1 MYNLGFNF
9 FMKYILTTISFL
21 IFLISA
27 SQAVVIK
34 DIKISNNKRITEETI
49 ITYGNIQLN
58 KDYNQKE
65 LNKIIKDLYDTNFF
79 KRISIKIDGETLIL
93 NVEENKIIQ
102 SVRIEGV
109 KSKKIKEA
117 ILKNLFSKDKSP
129 FLIEKVKIDVN
140 RIKTSLNNIG
150 YYLSDVKSKILENS
164 NDTVELIFEVNL
176 GDKSKIKKIEF
187 IGNKKIKDRTLRSI
201 IVSEEAKFW
210 KFISNNK
217 FVNQDII
224 NRDKRLLRNFY
235 LSKGFYDV
243 DVQSATVKF
252 LDDKSFKL
260 TYKIDA
266 GEIYTV
272 NDTKLVLPIDYDEKN
287 FVEVK
292 NELNKLKN
300 KIYSLNKISKVVE
313 EIDKVTLSREYDF
326 INAGYEETIIEN
338 NKIDIVFTV
347 TESEKFYVERINIF
361 GNNITHESVIRNSLE
376 IDEGDPFNEL
386 LSSKSINN
394 IKATNLFK
402 SVKSSITEGQDLNTK
417 IIDITVEE
425 KPTGEIMIGA
435 GAGSEGGT
443 LGFSVTENNFLGKGI
458 KLSSSLDLTEDSIRG
473 LFSVTNPNFN
483 YTGKSLSTSVE
494 STNVDKLTDS
504 GYKSTKTGFTF
515 GTGFEQFQNVY
526 FTPRLSNFY
535 EDISTKDTASA
546 NLKKQ
551 SGSYLESKFSYGL
564 DYDMRNQ
571 RFQTTDGFRSKF
583 NQFIPIISEEYS
595 FGNTYDFKTWYKLP
609 NNMVT
614 SLNIYGRTVNTLTG
628 DDVKITN
635 RFWLPRNK
643 LKGFKTRN
651 MGPVDANDYVGGN
664 YGAAI
669 NFDTTLPMVF
679 SNVQNIDVRYFLD
692 TANLWGVD
700 YSSAVDQSNTIR
712 ASTGVVVDWFTPIGP
727 LNFSLAQDISKANDD
742 MTETFQ
748 FNLGTTF

>member
-1 MYNLGFNF
+1 
-9 FMKYILTTISFL
+9 MKYILTTLSLLF
-21 IFLISA
+21 FLIST
-27 SQAVVIK
+27 SNAVVVK
-34 DIKISNNKRITEETI
+34 DIKINNNKRITKETI

-58 KDYNQKE
+58 KEYNQKE
-65 LNKIIKDLYDTNFF
+65 LNNIVKDLYDTNFF
-79 KRISIKIDGETLIL
+79 KKISINIDGKTLIL

-102 SVRIEGV
+102 SVRVEGV
-109 KSKKIKEA
+109 KSNKIKEA

-129 FLIEKVKIDVN
+129 FLIEKVKTDVN
-140 RIKTSLNNIG
+140 RMKTSLNSIG
-150 YYLSDVKSKILENS
+150 YYLSDVKSKISENS
-164 NDTVELIFEVNL
+164 NDTVDLIFEVNL

-187 IGNKKIKDRTLRSI
+187 IGDKKIKDRTLRSVI
-201 IVSEEAKFW
+201 ISEEAKFW

-252 LDDKSFKL
+252 LDNKSFKL

-266 GEIYTV
+266 GKIYTV
-272 NDTKLVLPIDYDEKN
+272 NDTKLVLPIDYDENN
-287 FVEVK
+287 FLEVK
-292 NELNKLKN
+292 KELNKLQN
-300 KIYSLNKISKVVE
+300 KTYSLNKISRVVE

-361 GNNITHESVIRNSLE
+361 GNNITHESVIRNNLE
-376 IDEGDPFNEL
+376 IDEGDAFNEL

-394 IKATNLFK
+394 IKSTNLFK
-402 SVKSSITEGQDLNTK
+402 SVKSSITEGEDSNTK

-443 LGFSVTENNFLGKGI
+443 FGFSVTENNFLGKGI
-458 KLSSSLDLTEDSIRG
+458 QLSSSLDLTEDSIRG

-483 YTGKSLSTSVE
+483 YTDKSLSTSVE

-504 GYKSTKTGFTF
+504 GYKSTKTGFSF

-551 SGSYLESKFSYGL
+551 SGSYFESKFAYGL

-583 NQFIPIISEEYS
+583 NQSIPIISEEYS

-614 SLNIYGRTVNTLTG
+614 SFNIYGRSVNSLTG

-635 RFWLPRNK
+635 RFWLPRSK
-643 LKGFKTRN
+643 LKGFITRN
-651 MGPVDANDYVGGN
+651 IGPVDANDYVGGN
-664 YGAAI
+664 YGAAV
-669 NFDTTLPMVF
+669 NFDTTLPMIF
-679 SNVQNIDVRYFLD
+679 SNVQNVDVRYFLD

-700 YSSAVDQSNTIR
+700 YSSSVDQSNTIR

-727 LNFSLAQDISKANDD
+727 LNFSLAQDISKADD
-742 MTETFQ
+742 DKTETFQ

>member
-1 MYNLGFNF
+1 
-9 FMKYILTTISFL
+9 MKLFAATIVGLLFLVTT
-21 IFLISA
+21 A
-27 SQAVVIK
+27 KAVVINN
-34 DIKISNNKRITEETI
+34 IKINNNEIITKETI
-49 ITYGNIQLN
+49 LTYGNIKLN
-58 KDYNQKE
+58 KEYNQKQ
-65 LNKIIKDLYDTNFF
+65 LNKIIKDLYETNFF
-79 KRISIKIDGETLIL
+79 KKISLRVDGQTLVLDI
-93 NVEENKIIQ
+93 EENKIIQ
-102 SVRIEGV
+102 SVKVEGV
-109 KSKKIKEA
+109 KSNKIKTA

-129 FLIEKVKIDVN
+129 FLIEKVKNDVN
-140 RIKTSLNNIG
+140 RMKTSLNNIG
-150 YYLSDVKSKILENS
+150 YYLSNVKSKILEND
-164 NDTVELIFEVNL
+164 NNTVDLIFEVTL
-176 GDKSKIKKIEF
+176 GDKSKIRKIEF
-187 IGNKKIKDRTLRSI
+187 IGDKKIKDRTLRSVI
-201 IVSEEAKFW
+201 ISEEAKFW

-224 NRDKRLLRNFY
+224 ERDKRLLKNFY

-243 DVQSATVKF
+243 DIQSATVKF

-260 TYKIDA
+260 TYKINA

-272 NDTKLVLPIDYDEKN
+272 NDTNLVLPIDYDENN
-287 FVEVK
+287 FADVK
-292 NELNKLKN
+292 KELNKLVN
-300 KIYSLNKISKVVE
+300 KTYSINKISKVIE

-326 INAGYEETIIEN
+326 INASYEETIIEN
-338 NKIDIVFTV
+338 NKLNIVFTV
-347 TESEKFYVERINIF
+347 SESEKFYVERINIF
-361 GNNITHESVIRNSLE
+361 GNNITHESVIRSKLE
-376 IDEGDPFNEL
+376 IDEGDAYNEL

-394 IKATNLFK
+394 LKASNLFK
-402 SVKSSITEGQDLNTK
+402 TVKSSIIDGQDSNTK

-425 KPTGEIMIGA
+425 KPTGEIMVGA
-435 GAGSEGGT
+435 GAGSDGGT

-458 KLSSSLDLTEDSIRG
+458 QLSSSLDLTEDSIRG

-535 EDISTKDTASA
+535 EDISTKSTASA

-551 SGSYLESKFSYGL
+551 SGSYFESKFAYGL

-571 RFQTTDGFRSKF
+571 RFQTTEGFRSKF
-583 NQFIPIISEEYS
+583 NQSIPIVSEEYS

-614 SLNIYGRTVNTLTG
+614 SFNIYGRSVNSLTG

-643 LKGFKTRN
+643 LKGFVTRN
-651 MGPVDANDYVGGN
+651 IGPVDANDYVGGN
-664 YGAAI
+664 YGAAV
-669 NFDTTLPMVF
+669 NFDTTLPMIF
-679 SNVQNIDVRYFLD
+679 SNVQNVDVRYFLD

-727 LNFSLAQDISKANDD
+727 LNFSLAQDISKADD
-742 MTETFQ
+742 DKTETFQ

>member
-1 MYNLGFNF
+1 
-9 FMKYILTTISFL
+9 MKYILTTLSLLF
-21 IFLISA
+21 FLIST
-27 SQAVVIK
+27 SNAVVVK
-34 DIKISNNKRITEETI
+34 DIKINNNKRITKETI

-58 KDYNQKE
+58 KEYNQKE
-65 LNKIIKDLYDTNFF
+65 LNNIVKDLYDTNFF
-79 KRISIKIDGETLIL
+79 KKISINIDGKTLIL

-102 SVRIEGV
+102 SVRVEGV
-109 KSKKIKEA
+109 KSNKIKEA

-129 FLIEKVKIDVN
+129 FLIEKVKTDVN
-140 RIKTSLNNIG
+140 RMKTSLNSIG
-150 YYLSDVKSKILENS
+150 YYLSDVKSKISENS
-164 NDTVELIFEVNL
+164 NDTVDLIFEVNL

-187 IGNKKIKDRTLRSI
+187 IGDKKIKDRTLRSVI
-201 IVSEEAKFW
+201 ISEEAKFW

-252 LDDKSFKL
+252 LDNKSFKL

-266 GEIYTV
+266 GKIYTV
-272 NDTKLVLPIDYDEKN
+272 NDTKLVLPIDYDENN
-287 FVEVK
+287 FLEVK
-292 NELNKLKN
+292 KELNKLQN
-300 KIYSLNKISKVVE
+300 KTYSLNKISRVVE

-361 GNNITHESVIRNSLE
+361 GNNITHESVIRNNLE
-376 IDEGDPFNEL
+376 IDEGDAFNEL

-394 IKATNLFK
+394 IKSTNLFK
-402 SVKSSITEGQDLNTK
+402 SVKSSITEGEDSNTK

-443 LGFSVTENNFLGKGI
+443 FGFSVTENNFLGKGI
-458 KLSSSLDLTEDSIRG
+458 QLSSSLDLTEDSIRG

-483 YTGKSLSTSVE
+483 YTDKSLSTSVE

-504 GYKSTKTGFTF
+504 GYKSTKTGFSF

-551 SGSYLESKFSYGL
+551 SGSYFESKFAYGL

-571 RFQTTDGFRSKF
+571 RFQTTEGFRSKF
-583 NQFIPIISEEYS
+583 NQSIPIVSEEYS

-614 SLNIYGRTVNTLTG
+614 SFNIYGRSVNSLTG

-643 LKGFKTRN
+643 LKGFVTRN
-651 MGPVDANDYVGGN
+651 IGPVDANDYVGGN
-664 YGAAI
+664 YGAAV
-669 NFDTTLPMVF
+669 NFDTTLPMIF
-679 SNVQNIDVRYFLD
+679 TNIQNVDVRYFLD

-727 LNFSLAQDISKANDD
+727 LNFSLAQDISKADD
-742 MTETFQ
+742 DKTETFQ

>member
-1 MYNLGFNF
+1 
-9 FMKYILTTISFL
+9 MKYILTTISLL

-27 SQAVVIK
+27 SHAVIIK
-34 DIKISNNKRITEETI
+34 DIKINNNKRITEETI
-49 ITYGNIQLN
+49 VTYGNIELN
-58 KDYNQKE
+58 KEYNQKE
-65 LNKIIKDLYDTNFF
+65 LNNIVKDLYDTNFF
-79 KRISIKIDGETLIL
+79 KNISIKIDGETLVL
-93 NVEENKIIQ
+93 SVEENKIIQ
-102 SVRIEGV
+102 SVRVEGV
-109 KSKKIKEA
+109 KSNKIKEA

-140 RIKTSLNNIG
+140 RIKTSLNTIG

-164 NDTVELIFEVNL
+164 NDTVDLIFEVNL

-187 IGNKKIKDRTLRSI
+187 IGDKKIKDRTLRGI
-201 IVSEEAKFW
+201 IISEEAKFW

-252 LDDKSFKL
+252 LDNKSFKL

-266 GEIYTV
+266 GEIFTV
-272 NDTKLVLPIDYDEKN
+272 NDTKLVLPIDYDENN
-287 FVEVK
+287 FTDVK
-292 NELNKLKN
+292 KELNKLKN
-300 KIYSLNKISKVVE
+300 KTYSLNKLSRVVE
-313 EIDKVTLSREYDF
+313 EIDKITLSREYDF
-326 INAGYEETIIEN
+326 INASYEETIIEN

-347 TESEKFYVERINIF
+347 KESEKFYVERINIF
-361 GNNITHESVIRNSLE
+361 GNNITHESVIRNKLE
-376 IDEGDPFNEL
+376 IDEGDAFNEL

-394 IKATNLFK
+394 LKATNLFK

-443 LGFSVTENNFLGKGI
+443 FGFSITENNFLGKGI
-458 KLSSSLDLTEDSIRG
+458 QLSSNLDLTEDSIRG

-483 YTGKSLSTSVE
+483 YSGKSLSTSVE

-504 GYKSTKTGFTF
+504 GYKSTKTGFTL

-526 FTPRLSNFY
+526 FTPKLSNFY
-535 EDISTKDTASA
+535 EDISTKDTAST

-571 RFQTTDGFRSKF
+571 RFQTNEGFRSKF
-583 NQFIPIISEEYS
+583 NQSIPIVSEEYS
-595 FGNTYDFKTWYKLP
+595 FGNIYDFKTWYKLP
-609 NNMVT
+609 NNMIT
-614 SLNIYGRTVNTLTG
+614 SFNIYGRSVNSLTG

-635 RFWLPRNK
+635 RFFLPRSK

-651 MGPVDANDYVGGN
+651 IGPVDANDYVGGN
-664 YGAAI
+664 YGAAV
-669 NFDTTLPMVF
+669 NFDTTLPMIF
-679 SNVQNIDVRYFLD
+679 SNVQNVDVRYFLD

-727 LNFSLAQDISKANDD
+727 LNFSLAQDISKADD
-742 MTETFQ
+742 DKTETFQ
-748 FNLGTTF
+748 FNIGTTF

>member
-1 MYNLGFNF
+1 
-9 FMKYILTTISFL
+9 MKYILILITFL
-21 IFLISA
+21 LFLVNTSH
-27 SQAVVIK
+27 AVVVK
-34 DIKISNNKRITEETI
+34 DFKVKNNERITKETI
-49 ITYGNIQLN
+49 ITYGDIRLD
-58 KDYNQKE
+58 KDYSQKE

-79 KRISIKIDGETLIL
+79 KRISITIDGQTLVL
-93 NVEENKIIQ
+93 DVEENKIIQ
-102 SVRIEGV
+102 TVKVEGV
-109 KSKKIKEA
+109 KSNKIKEA

-129 FLIEKVKIDVN
+129 FLIEKVKTDVN
-140 RIKTSLNNIG
+140 RMKTSLNNIG
-150 YYLSDVKSKILENS
+150 YYLSDVKSKISEN
-164 NDTVELIFEVNL
+164 NNGTVDLIFEVNL
-176 GDKSKIKKIEF
+176 GEKSKIKKIEF
-187 IGNKKIKDRTLRSI
+187 IGDKKIKDRSLRSVI
-201 IVSEEAKFW
+201 ISEEAKFW

-217 FVNQDII
+217 FVNEDII
-224 NRDKRLLRNFY
+224 ERDKRLLKNYY

-252 LDDKSFKL
+252 LDNKSFKL
-260 TYKIDA
+260 TYKINA

-272 NDTKLVLPIDYDEKN
+272 NNTKLVLPIDYDESN
-287 FVEVK
+287 FKDVK
-292 NELNKLKN
+292 KELKKLQGKT
-300 KIYSLNKISKVVE
+300 YSINKISKVVE
-313 EIDKVTLSREYDF
+313 EIDKITLSREYDF
-326 INAGYEETIIEN
+326 INASYTENIIEK
-338 NKIDIVFTV
+338 NKLNIVFEV
-347 TESEKFYVERINIF
+347 TESEKFYVEKINIF
-361 GNNITHESVIRNSLE
+361 GNNITHESVIRSKLE
-376 IDEGDPFNEL
+376 IDEGDAYNEL

-394 IKATNLFK
+394 LKASNLFK
-402 SVKSSITEGQDLNTK
+402 NVNRSVKEGQDLNTK
-417 IIDITVEE
+417 IIDITVDE

-435 GAGSEGGT
+435 GAGSDGGT
-443 LGFSVTENNFLGKGI
+443 LGFSISENNFLGKGV

-483 YTGKSLSTSVE
+483 YSDKSLSTSVE

-526 FTPRLSNFY
+526 FSPRLSNFY
-535 EDISTKDTASA
+535 EDITTKTTASE

-551 SGSYLESKFSYGL
+551 SGSYFESKFSYGL

-583 NQFIPIISEEYS
+583 NQTIPLISEEYS
-595 FGNTYDFKTWYKLP
+595 FGNMYDFKTWYKLP

-614 SLNIYGRTVNTLTG
+614 SFNVYGRAVNSLTG

-651 MGPVDANDYVGGN
+651 IGPVDANDYVGGN
-664 YGAAI
+664 YAAAI
-669 NFDTTLPMVF
+669 NFDTTLPMIF
-679 SNVQNIDVRYFLD
+679 SNVQNVDLRYFLD

-700 YSSAVDQSNTIR
+700 YSSSVDQSNTIR

-727 LNFSLAQDISKANDD
+727 LNFSLAQDISKADD
-742 MTETFQ
+742 DKTESFQ

>member
-1 MYNLGFNF
+1 
-9 FMKYILTTISFL
+9 MKYILTTISLL

-27 SQAVVIK
+27 SHAVIIK
-34 DIKISNNKRITEETI
+34 DIKINNNKRITEETI
-49 ITYGNIQLN
+49 VTYGNIELN
-58 KDYNQKE
+58 KEYNQKE
-65 LNKIIKDLYDTNFF
+65 LNNIVKDLYDTNFF
-79 KRISIKIDGETLIL
+79 KNISIKIDGETLVL
-93 NVEENKIIQ
+93 SVEENKIIQ
-102 SVRIEGV
+102 SVRVEGV
-109 KSKKIKEA
+109 KSNKIKEA

-140 RIKTSLNNIG
+140 RIKTSLNTIG

-164 NDTVELIFEVNL
+164 NDTVDLIFEVNL

-187 IGNKKIKDRTLRSI
+187 IGDKKIKDRTLRRI
-201 IVSEEAKFW
+201 IISEEAKFW

-252 LDDKSFKL
+252 LDNKSFKL

-266 GEIYTV
+266 GEIFTV
-272 NDTKLVLPIDYDEKN
+272 NDTKLVLPIDYDENN
-287 FVEVK
+287 FTDVK
-292 NELNKLKN
+292 KELNKLKN
-300 KIYSLNKISKVVE
+300 KTYSLNKLSRVVE
-313 EIDKVTLSREYDF
+313 EIDKITLSREYDF
-326 INAGYEETIIEN
+326 INASYEETIIEN

-347 TESEKFYVERINIF
+347 KESEKFYVERINIF
-361 GNNITHESVIRNSLE
+361 GNNITHESVIRNKLE
-376 IDEGDPFNEL
+376 IDEGDAFNEL

-394 IKATNLFK
+394 LKATNLFK

-443 LGFSVTENNFLGKGI
+443 FGFSITENNFLGKGI
-458 KLSSSLDLTEDSIRG
+458 QLSSNLDLTEDSIRG

-483 YTGKSLSTSVE
+483 YSGKSLSTSVE

-504 GYKSTKTGFTF
+504 GYKSTKTGFTL

-526 FTPRLSNFY
+526 FTPKLSNFY
-535 EDISTKDTASA
+535 EDISTKDTAST

-571 RFQTTDGFRSKF
+571 RFQTNEGFRSKF
-583 NQFIPIISEEYS
+583 NQSIPLVSEEYS
-595 FGNTYDFKTWYKLP
+595 FGNIYDFKTWYKLP
-609 NNMVT
+609 NNMIT
-614 SLNIYGRTVNTLTG
+614 SFNIYGRSVNSLTG

-635 RFWLPRNK
+635 RFFLPRSK

-651 MGPVDANDYVGGN
+651 IGPVDANDYVGGN
-664 YGAAI
+664 YGAAV
-669 NFDTTLPMVF
+669 NFDTTLPMIF
-679 SNVQNIDVRYFLD
+679 SNVQNVDVRYFLD

-727 LNFSLAQDISKANDD
+727 LNFSLAQDISKADD
-742 MTETFQ
+742 DKTETFQ
-748 FNLGTTF
+748 FNIGTTF

>member
-1 MYNLGFNF
+1 
-9 FMKYILTTISFL
+9 MKLFVAIIVGLLFLLTT
-21 IFLISA
+21 A
-27 SQAVVIK
+27 RAVVIN
-34 DIKISNNKRITEETI
+34 DIKVNNNQRISKETI
-49 ITYGNIQLN
+49 LTYGDIKLN
-58 KDYNQKE
+58 KEYNQKQ

-79 KRISIKIDGETLIL
+79 KDISLRIDGQTLVL
-93 NVEENKIIQ
+93 DVEENKIIQ
-102 SVRIEGV
+102 SVKVEGV
-109 KSKKIKEA
+109 KSNKIKTA

-129 FLIEKVKIDVN
+129 FLIEKVRIDVN
-140 RIKTSLNNIG
+140 RMKTSLNNIG
-150 YYLSDVKSKILENS
+150 YYLSNVESKVLEN
-164 NDTVELIFEVNL
+164 NNNTVDLIFEVTL

-187 IGNKKIKDRTLRSI
+187 IGDKKIKDRTLRSVI
-201 IVSEEAKFW
+201 ISEEAKFW

-224 NRDKRLLRNFY
+224 ERDKRLLRNFY

-243 DVQSATVKF
+243 DIQSATVKF

-260 TYKIDA
+260 TYKINA

-272 NDTKLVLPIDYDEKN
+272 NDTKLVLPIDYDENN
-287 FVEVK
+287 FVDVK
-292 NELNKLKN
+292 KELNKLVN
-300 KIYSLNKISKVVE
+300 KTYSINKISKVVE

-338 NKIDIVFTV
+338 NKLNIVFTV

-361 GNNITHESVIRNSLE
+361 GNNITHESVIRSRLE
-376 IDEGDPFNEL
+376 IDEGDAFNEL

-394 IKATNLFK
+394 LKASNLFK

-435 GAGSEGGT
+435 GAGSDGGT

-458 KLSSSLDLTEDSIRG
+458 ELSSSLDLTEDSIRG

-483 YTGKSLSTSVE
+483 YSGKSLSTSVE
-494 STNVDKLTDS
+494 STNVDKITDS

-535 EDISTKDTASA
+535 EDITTKSTASA
-546 NLKKQ
+546 NLRKQ

-571 RFQTTDGFRSKF
+571 RFQTNEGFRSKF
-583 NQFIPIISEEYS
+583 TQTIPLISEEYS
-595 FGNTYDFKTWYKLP
+595 FGNIYDFKTWYKLP

-614 SLNIYGRTVNTLTG
+614 SFNVYGRTVNSLTG

-651 MGPVDANDYVGGN
+651 IGPVDDNDYVGGN

-669 NFDTTLPMVF
+669 NFDTTLPMFF
-679 SNVQNIDVRYFLD
+679 SNIQNIDLRYFFD

-712 ASTGVVVDWFTPIGP
+712 ASTGIVVDWFTPIGP
-727 LNFSLAQDISKANDD
+727 LNFSLAQDLSKADHD
-742 MTETFQ
+742 KTETFQ

>member
-1 MYNLGFNF
+1 
-9 FMKYILTTISFL
+9 MKYILTTISLL

-27 SQAVVIK
+27 SHAVIIK
-34 DIKISNNKRITEETI
+34 DIKINNNKRITEETI
-49 ITYGNIQLN
+49 VTYGNIELN
-58 KDYNQKE
+58 KEYNQKE
-65 LNKIIKDLYDTNFF
+65 LNNIVKDLYDTNFF
-79 KRISIKIDGETLIL
+79 KNISIKIDGETLVL
-93 NVEENKIIQ
+93 SVEENKIIQ
-102 SVRIEGV
+102 NVRVEGV
-109 KSKKIKEA
+109 KSNKIKEA

-140 RIKTSLNNIG
+140 RIKTSLNTIG

-164 NDTVELIFEVNL
+164 NDTVDLIFEVNL

-187 IGNKKIKDRTLRSI
+187 IGDKKIKDRTLRSVI
-201 IVSEEAKFW
+201 ISEEAKFW

-252 LDDKSFKL
+252 LDNKSFKL

-266 GEIYTV
+266 GEIFTV
-272 NDTKLVLPIDYDEKN
+272 NDTKLVLPIDYDENN
-287 FVEVK
+287 FTDVK
-292 NELNKLKN
+292 KELNKLKN
-300 KIYSLNKISKVVE
+300 KTYSLNKLSRVVE
-313 EIDKVTLSREYDF
+313 EIDKITLSREYDF
-326 INAGYEETIIEN
+326 INASYEETIIEN

-347 TESEKFYVERINIF
+347 KESEKFYVERINIF
-361 GNNITHESVIRNSLE
+361 GNNITHESVIRNKLE
-376 IDEGDPFNEL
+376 IDEGDAFNEL

-394 IKATNLFK
+394 LKATNLFK

-443 LGFSVTENNFLGKGI
+443 FGFSITENNFLGKGI
-458 KLSSSLDLTEDSIRG
+458 QLSSNLDLTEDSIRG

-483 YTGKSLSTSVE
+483 YSGKSLSTSVE

-504 GYKSTKTGFTF
+504 GYKSTKTGFTL

-526 FTPRLSNFY
+526 FTPKLSNFY
-535 EDISTKDTASA
+535 EDISTKDTAST

-571 RFQTTDGFRSKF
+571 RFQTNEGFRSKF
-583 NQFIPIISEEYS
+583 NQSIPIVSEEYS
-595 FGNTYDFKTWYKLP
+595 FGNIYDFKTWYKLP

-614 SLNIYGRTVNTLTG
+614 SLNIYGRSVNSLTG

-635 RFWLPRNK
+635 RFFLPRSK

-651 MGPVDANDYVGGN
+651 IGPVDANDYVGGN
-664 YGAAI
+664 YGAAV
-669 NFDTTLPMVF
+669 NFDTTLPMIF
-679 SNVQNIDVRYFLD
+679 SNVQNVDVRYFLD

-727 LNFSLAQDISKANDD
+727 LNFSLAQDISKADD
-742 MTETFQ
+742 DKTETFQ
-748 FNLGTTF
+748 FNIGTTF

>member
-1 MYNLGFNF
+1 
-9 FMKYILTTISFL
+9 MKYIFTLITFL
-21 IFLISA
+21 LFLVST
-27 SQAVVIK
+27 SHAVVVT
-34 DIKISNNKRITEETI
+34 DIKVKNNERISKETI
-49 ITYGNIQLN
+49 ITYGDIKLN
-58 KDYNQKE
+58 KDYSQKE

-79 KRISIKIDGETLIL
+79 KRISITIDGQIL
-93 NVEENKIIQ
+93 VLDIEENKIIQ
-102 SVRIEGV
+102 TVKVEGV
-109 KSKKIKEA
+109 KSTKIKEA

-140 RIKTSLNNIG
+140 RMKTSLNNVG
-150 YYLSDVKSKILENS
+150 YYLSDVKSKISEN
-164 NDTVELIFEVNL
+164 NNGTVDLIFEVNL
-176 GDKSKIKKIEF
+176 GEKSKIKKIEF
-187 IGNKKIKDRTLRSI
+187 IGDKKIKDRSLRSVI
-201 IVSEEAKFW
+201 ISEEAKFW

-217 FVNQDII
+217 FVNKDII
-224 NRDKRLLRNFY
+224 ERDKRLLRNYY

-243 DVQSATVKF
+243 NVQSATVKF
-252 LDDKSFKL
+252 LDNKSFKL

-272 NDTKLVLPIDYDEKN
+272 NNTKLVLPIDYDENN
-287 FVEVK
+287 FKDVK
-292 NELNKLKN
+292 KELKKLQGKT
-300 KIYSLNKISKVVE
+300 YSISKISKVVE

-326 INAGYEETIIEN
+326 INASYTEN
-338 NKIDIVFTV
+338 ILEKNKLDIVFEV
-347 TESEKFYVERINIF
+347 TESEKFYVEKINIF
-361 GNNITHESVIRNSLE
+361 GNNITHESVIRSKLE
-376 IDEGDPFNEL
+376 IDEGDAYNEL
-386 LSSKSINN
+386 LSVKSINN
-394 IKATNLFK
+394 LKASNLFRNVNR
-402 SVKSSITEGQDLNTK
+402 SVKEGQDLNTK

-435 GAGSEGGT
+435 GAGSDGGT
-443 LGFSVTENNFLGKGI
+443 LGFSISENNFLGKGI

-483 YTGKSLSTSVE
+483 YTDKSLSTSVE

-526 FTPRLSNFY
+526 FSPKLLNFY
-535 EDISTKDTASA
+535 EDITTKTTASD

-551 SGSYLESKFSYGL
+551 SGSYFESKFSYGL

-583 NQFIPIISEEYS
+583 NQTIPLISEEYS
-595 FGNTYDFKTWYKLP
+595 FGNMYDFKTWYKLP

-614 SLNIYGRTVNTLTG
+614 SFNIYGRAVNSLSG

-651 MGPVDANDYVGGN
+651 IGPVDANDYVGGN
-664 YGAAI
+664 YAAAI
-669 NFDTTLPMVF
+669 NFDTTLPMIF
-679 SNVQNIDVRYFLD
+679 SNVQNVDLRYFFD

-700 YSSAVDQSNTIR
+700 YSSSVDQSNTIR

-727 LNFSLAQDISKANDD
+727 LNFSLAQDISKADD
-742 MTETFQ
+742 DKTESFQ

>member
-1 MYNLGFNF
+1 
-9 FMKYILTTISFL
+9 MKYILTTISFL
-21 IFLISA
+21 LFLIST
-27 SQAVVIK
+27 SYAVVIK
-34 DIKISNNKRITEETI
+34 DIQINNNKRITKETI
-49 ITYGNIQLN
+49 TTYGKIQLN

-65 LNKIIKDLYDTNFF
+65 LNNILKNLYDTNFF
-79 KRISIKIDGETLIL
+79 KKISLTVDGQTLVLTI
-93 NVEENKIIQ
+93 EENKIIQ
-102 SVRIEGV
+102 NVRVEGV
-109 KSKKIKEA
+109 KSNKIKKA

-140 RIKTSLNNIG
+140 RMKTSLNKIG

-164 NDTVELIFEVNL
+164 NDTVDLIFNVNL
-176 GDKSKIKKIEF
+176 GEKSKIEKIEF
-187 IGNKKIKDRTLRSI
+187 IGDKKIKDRTLRSVI
-201 IVSEEAKFW
+201 ISEEAKFW

-224 NRDKRLLRNFY
+224 ERDKRLLTNFY
-235 LSKGFYDV
+235 LSKGYYDV

-252 LDDKSFKL
+252 LDDQSFKL
-260 TYKIDA
+260 TYKINA
-266 GEIYTV
+266 GEEYTV
-272 NDTKLVLPIDYDEKN
+272 NDTKLVLPIDYDENN
-287 FVEVK
+287 FIEVK
-292 NELNKLKN
+292 EELNKLNGK
-300 KIYSLNKISKVVE
+300 KYSINKISKVVE
-313 EIDKVTLSREYDF
+313 EIDKITLSREYDF
-326 INAGYEETIIEN
+326 INASYSETVIDN
-338 NKIDIVFTV
+338 NKLDIVFTV
-347 TESEKFYVERINIF
+347 TESEKFYVERINIY
-361 GNNITHESVIRNSLE
+361 GNNITHESVIRNNLE

-394 IKATNLFK
+394 LKASNLFK
-402 SVKSSITEGQDLNTK
+402 SVNSSIIEGQEINTK

-443 LGFSVTENNFLGKGI
+443 LGFSVSENNFLGKGI

-483 YTGKSLSTSVE
+483 YTDKSLSTSVE
-494 STNVDKLTDS
+494 STNVDKLTES

-515 GTGFEQFQNVY
+515 GTSFEQFEDIY
-526 FTPRLSNFY
+526 FSPKFSNFY
-535 EDISTKDTASA
+535 EDLSTKTTASA

-551 SGSYLESKFSYGL
+551 SGSYFESKFSYGL
-564 DYDMRNQ
+564 DYDKRNQ

-583 NQFIPIISEEYS
+583 NQFIPLISEEYS
-595 FGNTYDFKTWYKLP
+595 FGNMYDFKTWHKLP

-614 SLNIYGRTVNTLTG
+614 SFNIYGRTVNSITG
-628 DDVKITN
+628 DDVRITN
-635 RFWLPRNK
+635 RFWLPRSK

-651 MGPVDANDYVGGN
+651 IGPVDANDYVGGN
-664 YGAAI
+664 YAAAV

-679 SNVQNIDVRYFLD
+679 SNVQNVDVRYFID

-700 YSSAVDQSNTIR
+700 YSSDVDQSNTIR

-727 LNFSLAQDISKANDD
+727 LNFSLAQDISKADD
-742 MTETFQ
+742 DKTETFQ

>member
-1 MYNLGFNF
+1 
-9 FMKYILTTISFL
+9 MKYVLTTILFLLFL
-21 IFLISA
+21 IGTSH
-27 SQAVVIK
+27 AVVIK
-34 DIKISNNKRITEETI
+34 NIEINNNKRITEETI
-49 ITYGNIQLN
+49 ITYGNIELN
-58 KDYNQKE
+58 KEYNQKE
-65 LNKIIKDLYDTNFF
+65 LNNIVKDLYDTNFF
-79 KRISIKIDGETLIL
+79 KKISIKIDGETLVL

-109 KSKKIKEA
+109 KSNKIKEA

-140 RIKTSLNNIG
+140 RMKTSLNSIG
-150 YYLSDVKSKILENS
+150 YYLSDVKSKILENN
-164 NDTVELIFEVNL
+164 NDTVDLIFEVNL

-187 IGNKKIKDRTLRSI
+187 IGDKKIKDRTLRRI
-201 IVSEEAKFW
+201 IISEEAKFW

-243 DVQSATVKF
+243 DIQSATVQF
-252 LDDKSFKL
+252 LDNKSFKL

-272 NDTKLVLPIDYDEKN
+272 NDTKLVLPIDYDENN

-292 NELNKLKN
+292 EELNKLKN
-300 KIYSLNKISKVVE
+300 KTYSLNKISRVVD
-313 EIDKVTLSREYDF
+313 EIDKITLSREYDF

-338 NKIDIVFTV
+338 NKINIVFTV

-361 GNNITHESVIRNSLE
+361 GNNITHESVIRNNLE
-376 IDEGDPFNEL
+376 IDEGDAFNEL

-394 IKATNLFK
+394 IKSTNLFK
-402 SVKSSITEGQDLNTK
+402 SVKSSITEGKDLNTK

-443 LGFSVTENNFLGKGI
+443 FGFSVTENNFLGKGI
-458 KLSSSLDLTEDSIRG
+458 QLSSSLDLTEDSIRG

-483 YTGKSLSTSVE
+483 YTDKSLSTSVE

-504 GYKSTKTGFTF
+504 GYKSTKTGFSF

-551 SGSYLESKFSYGL
+551 SGSYFESKFAYGL

-571 RFQTTDGFRSKF
+571 RFQTTEGFRSKF
-583 NQFIPIISEEYS
+583 NQSIPIVSEEYS

-614 SLNIYGRTVNTLTG
+614 SFNIYGRSVNSLTG

-643 LKGFKTRN
+643 LKGFVTRN
-651 MGPVDANDYVGGN
+651 IGPVDANDYVGGN
-664 YGAAI
+664 YGAAV
-669 NFDTTLPMVF
+669 NFDTTLPMIF
-679 SNVQNIDVRYFLD
+679 TNVQNVDVRYFLD

-727 LNFSLAQDISKANDD
+727 LNFSLAQDISKADD
-742 MTETFQ
+742 DKTETFQ

>member
-1 MYNLGFNF
+1 
-9 FMKYILTTISFL
+9 MKYILTTISIL

-27 SQAVVIK
+27 SHAVIIK
-34 DIKISNNKRITEETI
+34 DIKINNNKRITKETI
-49 ITYGNIQLN
+49 VTYGNIELN
-58 KDYNQKE
+58 KEYNQKE
-65 LNKIIKDLYDTNFF
+65 LNNIVKDLYDTNFF
-79 KRISIKIDGETLIL
+79 KNISIKIDDETLVL
-93 NVEENKIIQ
+93 SVEENKIIQ
-102 SVRIEGV
+102 SVRVEGV
-109 KSKKIKEA
+109 KSNKIKES

-140 RIKTSLNNIG
+140 RMKTSLNTIG
-150 YYLSDVKSKILENS
+150 YYLSDVKSKILENN
-164 NDTVELIFEVNL
+164 NDTVDLIFEVNL

-187 IGNKKIKDRTLRSI
+187 IGDKKIKDRTLRSVI
-201 IVSEEAKFW
+201 ISEEAKFW

-235 LSKGFYDV
+235 LSKGFYNV

-252 LDDKSFKL
+252 LDNKSFKL

-266 GEIYTV
+266 GEIFTV
-272 NDTKLVLPIDYDEKN
+272 NDTKLVLPIDYDENN
-287 FVEVK
+287 FTDVK
-292 NELNKLKN
+292 KELNKLKN
-300 KIYSLNKISKVVE
+300 KTYSLNKLSRVVE
-313 EIDKVTLSREYDF
+313 EIDKITLSREYDF
-326 INAGYEETIIEN
+326 INASYEETVIEN

-347 TESEKFYVERINIF
+347 KESEKFYVERINIF
-361 GNNITHESVIRNSLE
+361 GNNVTHESVIRNTLE
-376 IDEGDPFNEL
+376 IDEGDAFNEL

-394 IKATNLFK
+394 LKATNLFK

-443 LGFSVTENNFLGKGI
+443 LGFSITENNFLGKGVQ
-458 KLSSSLDLTEDSIRG
+458 LSSNLDLTEDSIRG

-494 STNVDKLTDS
+494 STNIDKLTDS
-504 GYKSTKTGFTF
+504 GYKSTKTGFTL

-526 FTPRLSNFY
+526 FTPKLSNFY
-535 EDISTKDTASA
+535 EDISTKDTAST

-551 SGSYLESKFSYGL
+551 SGSYVESKFSYGL

-571 RFQTTDGFRSKF
+571 RFQTNEGFRSKF
-583 NQFIPIISEEYS
+583 NQSIPLVSEEYS
-595 FGNTYDFKTWYKLP
+595 FGNIYDFKTWYKLS

-614 SLNIYGRTVNTLTG
+614 SFNIYGRSVNSLSG

-635 RFWLPRNK
+635 RFFLPRSK
-643 LKGFKTRN
+643 LKGFKPRN
-651 MGPVDANDYVGGN
+651 IGPVDANDYVGGN
-664 YGAAI
+664 YGAAV
-669 NFDTTLPMVF
+669 NFDTTLPMIF
-679 SNVQNIDVRYFLD
+679 SNVQNVDVRYFLD

-727 LNFSLAQDISKANDD
+727 LNFSLAQDISKADD
-742 MTETFQ
+742 DKTETFQ
-748 FNLGTTF
+748 FNIGTTF

>member
-1 MYNLGFNF
+1 
-9 FMKYILTTISFL
+9 MKYILTTISLL

-27 SQAVVIK
+27 SHAVIIK
-34 DIKISNNKRITEETI
+34 DIKINNNKRITEETI
-49 ITYGNIQLN
+49 VTYGNIELN
-58 KDYNQKE
+58 KEYNQKE
-65 LNKIIKDLYDTNFF
+65 LNNIVKDLYDTNFF
-79 KRISIKIDGETLIL
+79 KNISIKIDGETLVL
-93 NVEENKIIQ
+93 SVEENKIIQ
-102 SVRIEGV
+102 NVRVEGV
-109 KSKKIKEA
+109 KSNKIKEA

-140 RIKTSLNNIG
+140 RIKTSLNTIG

-164 NDTVELIFEVNL
+164 NDTVDLIFEVNL

-187 IGNKKIKDRTLRSI
+187 IGDKKIKDRTLRSVI
-201 IVSEEAKFW
+201 ISEEAKFW

-252 LDDKSFKL
+252 LDNKSFKL

-266 GEIYTV
+266 GEIFTV
-272 NDTKLVLPIDYDEKN
+272 NDTKLVLPIDYDENN
-287 FVEVK
+287 FTDVK
-292 NELNKLKN
+292 KELNKLKN
-300 KIYSLNKISKVVE
+300 KTYSLNKLSRVVE
-313 EIDKVTLSREYDF
+313 EIDKITLSREYDF
-326 INAGYEETIIEN
+326 INASYEETIIEN

-347 TESEKFYVERINIF
+347 KESEKFYVERINIF
-361 GNNITHESVIRNSLE
+361 GNNITHESVIRNKLE
-376 IDEGDPFNEL
+376 IDEGDAFNEL

-394 IKATNLFK
+394 LKSTNLFK

-443 LGFSVTENNFLGKGI
+443 FGFSITENNFLGKGI
-458 KLSSSLDLTEDSIRG
+458 QLSSNLDLTEDSIRG

-483 YTGKSLSTSVE
+483 YSGKSLSTSVE

-504 GYKSTKTGFTF
+504 GYKSTKTGFTL

-526 FTPRLSNFY
+526 FTPKLSNFY
-535 EDISTKDTASA
+535 EDISTKDTAST

-571 RFQTTDGFRSKF
+571 RFQTNEGFRSKF
-583 NQFIPIISEEYS
+583 NQSIPLVSEEYS
-595 FGNTYDFKTWYKLP
+595 FGNIYDFKTWYKLP
-609 NNMVT
+609 NNMIT
-614 SLNIYGRTVNTLTG
+614 SFNIYGRSVNSLTG

-635 RFWLPRNK
+635 RFFLPRSK

-651 MGPVDANDYVGGN
+651 IGPVDANDYVGGN
-664 YGAAI
+664 YGAAV
-669 NFDTTLPMVF
+669 NFDTTLPMIF
-679 SNVQNIDVRYFLD
+679 SNVQNVDVRYFLD

-727 LNFSLAQDISKANDD
+727 LNFSLAQDISKADD
-742 MTETFQ
+742 DKTETFQ
-748 FNLGTTF
+748 FNIGTTF

>member
-1 MYNLGFNF
+1 
-9 FMKYILTTISFL
+9 MKYFLSTISFL
-21 IFLISA
+21 LFFLSTSHAVIIS
-27 SQAVVIK
+27 
-34 DIKISNNKRITEETI
+34 DIKINNNTRISKETI
-49 ITYGNIQLN
+49 ITYGNIKTN
-58 KDYNQKE
+58 KDYSQKE
-65 LNKIIKDLYDTNFF
+65 LNNIVKDLYDTNFF
-79 KRISIKIDGETLIL
+79 KKISIKIDGETLVL

-102 SVRIEGV
+102 SVRVEGV
-109 KSKKIKEA
+109 KSNKIKEA
-117 ILKNLFSKDKSP
+117 ILENLFSKDKSP
-129 FLIEKVKIDVN
+129 FLIEKVKEDVN
-140 RIKTSLNNIG
+140 RMKTSLNNIG

-164 NDTVELIFEVNL
+164 NDTVDLIFEVNL

-187 IGNKKIKDRTLRSI
+187 IGDKKIKDRTLRSVI
-201 IVSEEAKFW
+201 ISEEAKFW

-235 LSKGFYDV
+235 LSKGFYNV
-243 DVQSATVKF
+243 DIQSATVKF
-252 LDDKSFKL
+252 LDNKSFKL

-272 NDTKLVLPIDYDEKN
+272 NDTKLVLPIDYDENN
-287 FVEVK
+287 FIEVK
-292 NELNKLKN
+292 KALNKLKN
-300 KIYSLNKISKVVE
+300 KTYSLNKISSVVE

-361 GNNITHESVIRNSLE
+361 GNNITHESVIRNKLE
-376 IDEGDPFNEL
+376 IDEGDAFNEL

-394 IKATNLFK
+394 LKATNLFK

-458 KLSSSLDLTEDSIRG
+458 QLSSSLDLTEDSIRG

-483 YTGKSLSTSVE
+483 YTDKSLSTSVE

-515 GTGFEQFQNVY
+515 GTGFEQFQNVF

-583 NQFIPIISEEYS
+583 NQSIPIISEEYS

-614 SLNIYGRTVNTLTG
+614 SFNIYGKTVNSLTG

-643 LKGFKTRN
+643 LKGFITRN
-651 MGPVDANDYVGGN
+651 VGPVDNNDYVGGN

-669 NFDTTLPMVF
+669 NFDTTLPMIF
-679 SNVQNIDVRYFLD
+679 SNVQNVDVRYFLD

-700 YSSAVDQSNTIR
+700 YSDAVDQSNTIR

-727 LNFSLAQDISKANDD
+727 LNFSLAQDISKADD
-742 MTETFQ
+742 DKTETFQ